1 MSHHVAELSHIAYT
15 AEWEVEKQ
23 TLIFGSC
30 VLRHNLGVLLR
41 EDKMIIG
48 GKLATS
54 TRVLV
59 KNTPSA
65 HFGECLLTCHFTSL
79 GSDDQPIKNSF
90 RFCYDYLGLFVMT
103 LHKK

>member
-1 MSHHVAELSHIAYT
+1 MGRGGHSSTSGCDQEVADVNCNMSHHVAELSHIAYT

-59 KNTPSA
+59 KNTPFCPLWGMSS
-65 HFGECLLTCHFTSL
+65 HM
-79 GSDDQPIKNSF
+79 SF
-90 RFCYDYLGLFVMT
+90 YFLGL
-103 LHKK
+103 